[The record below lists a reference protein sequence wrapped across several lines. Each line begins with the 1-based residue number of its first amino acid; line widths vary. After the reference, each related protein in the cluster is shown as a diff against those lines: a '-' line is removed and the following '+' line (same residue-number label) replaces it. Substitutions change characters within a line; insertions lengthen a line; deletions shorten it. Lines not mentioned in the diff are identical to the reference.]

1 MVLNIIPLDS
11 RKHLRSNFCCGKES
25 LDNYILKQASQDLKR
40 RVSMVFVLIDEPEMD
55 VLGYYT
61 LSSYTVAIT
70 VLDEAFAKKLPR
82 YPVLPATLLGRL
94 AVDNSQKGKRLGE
107 LLLVDALKKSLDAA
121 MQVSSLAVV
130 AEALDDQA
138 LSFYLKYGFQQ
149 FRQEPM
155 KLYFPMKSVEE
166 LKLIPPSP
174 P

>member
-1 MVLNIIPLDS
+1 MVLKIIPFDS
-11 RKHLRSNFCCGKES
+11 RRHICSHFRCEKES

-40 RVSMVFVLIDEPEMD
+40 RVSTVFVLIDEPEMD

-107 LLLVDALKKSLDAA
+107 LLLGELLLVDALKKSLDAA
-121 MQVSSLAVV
+121 MHVSSLAVV

-138 LSFYLKYGFQQ
+138 LGFYLKYGFQQ

-155 KLYFPMKSVEE
+155 KSVEE
-166 LKLIPPSP
+166 LCQNLSI
-174 P
+174 

>member
-1 MVLNIIPLDS
+1 MVLKIDLLDS
-11 RKHLRSNFCCGKES
+11 RKHIRSHFCCRKES
-25 LDNYILKQASQDLKR
+25 LDKYIVQQASQDLKR
-40 RVSMVFVLIDEPEMD
+40 RVSTVFVLIDEPEMN

-61 LSSYTVAIT
+61 LSSYTIDIT

-94 AVDNSQKGKRLGE
+94 AVDHSQKGKRLGE
-107 LLLVDALKKSLDAA
+107 LLLVDALKRSLDAA
-121 MQVSSLAVV
+121 MQVSSLAVI

-149 FRQEPM
+149 FKQEPM

-166 LKLIPPSP
+166 LKLIPP
-174 P
+174 

>member
-1 MVLNIIPLDS
+1 MALKIIPLDS
-11 RKHLRSNFCCGKES
+11 RGHIRSNFCCGKES
-25 LDNYILKQASQDLKR
+25 LDKYIVQQASQDLKR
-40 RVSMVFVLIDEPEMD
+40 RVSTVFVLIEEPEMN

-61 LSSYTVAIT
+61 LSSYTVDIT

-94 AVDNSQKGKRLGE
+94 AVDHSQKGKRLGE
-107 LLLVDALKKSLDAA
+107 LLLVDALKRSLDAA
-121 MQVSSLAVV
+121 MQVSSLAVM

-138 LSFYLKYGFQQ
+138 LRFYLKYGFQQ

>member
-1 MVLNIIPLDS
+1 MN
-11 RKHLRSNFCCGKES
+11 
-25 LDNYILKQASQDLKR
+25 
-40 RVSMVFVLIDEPEMD
+40 

-61 LSSYTVAIT
+61 LSSYTVDVT

-94 AVDNSQKGKRLGE
+94 AVDHRQKGKRLGE

-121 MQVSSLAVV
+121 MHVSSLAVV

-149 FRQEPM
+149 FRQEPR
-155 KLYFPMKSVEE
+155 KLYFPWKWVGRNTILANQNDYGPFGE
-166 LKLIPPSP
+166 LL
-174 P
+174 

>member
-1 MVLNIIPLDS
+1 MVLKIILLDS
-11 RKHLRSNFCCGKES
+11 RRHIRSNFCCGKES
-25 LDNYILKQASQDLKR
+25 LDNYIGQQASQDLKR
-40 RVSMVFVLIDEPEMD
+40 RVSTVFVLIDEPEMN

-61 LSSYTVAIT
+61 LSSYTVDIT

-82 YPVLPATLLGRL
+82 YPLLPATLLGRL
-94 AVDNSQKGKRLGE
+94 AVDNSQKGKRFGE

-121 MQVSSLAVV
+121 MHVSSLAVV

-155 KLYFPMKSVEE
+155 KLYFPIKSIEE
-166 LKLIPPSP
+166 LCQNLRI
-174 P
+174 